1 MIKRIFVDHPATVGE
16 TYFEHMGVSA
26 SFGAAMLRGA
36 LACFVHAIVPSLCT
50 RTGSTVINRLHYR
63 MVTHRQDETPPR
75 RATGTDVS

>member
-1 MIKRIFVDHPATVGE
+1 MIKRIFKDHPASVGE

-50 RTGSTVINRLHYR
+50 RTGSTVVNQLHHR
-63 MVTHRQDETPPR
+63 MVTHRHEET
-75 RATGTDVS
+75 ATKKVAAN